1 MFCYAYIMYC
11 FKFPPSPLSCFLG
24 CGGIQIMNN
33 YLQDKQFFCIFL
45 LIVCL
50 QMINTLCIIC
60 FFGGGYYWYNFL
72 FLGMLIKLTGE
83 VPFLSIPMISHRL
96 FFTFLKADIFTR
108 SLQSDIWL
116 VVLALP
122 CSDLF
127 LLLVSI

>member
-1 MFCYAYIMYC
+1 MYFFAHSLLTNDKYIMY
-11 FKFPPSPLSCFLG
+11 
-24 CGGIQIMNN
+24 N
-33 YLQDKQFFCIFL
+33 L
-45 LIVCL
+45 L
-50 QMINTLCIIC
+50 
-60 FFGGGYYWYNFL
+60 FRGGYYCYNFL